1 MSEASSGSTARQGD
15 VLRFLAEA
23 LAPYL
28 REQFKNTVEHQPGFY
43 SQRNSP
49 LGRRKHLDMVRRGTL
64 PGHRVGRD
72 VLVRRELVDAFIEAR
87 EAEKRAAPIGQD
99 ALAGWGVKPK
109 RTS

>member
-1 MSEASSGSTARQGD
+1 MSQASSRSTARQGD

-28 REQFKNTVEHQPGFY
+28 REQFKDSDQQTGFY

-49 LGRRKHLDMVRRGTL
+49 LGRRKHLDLVRRGAL

-72 VLVRRELVDAFIEAR
+72 VLVRRELVDTFIEAR
-87 EAEKRAAPIGQD
+87 EAGKRAEPIGQD
-99 ALAGWGVKPK
+99 ALAGWGLRPK

>member
-1 MSEASSGSTARQGD
+1 MSEASSGSTARTGD

-28 REQFKNTVEHQPGFY
+28 REQLKNTVEHQAGFY

-49 LGRRKHLDMVRRGTL
+49 LGRRKHLAMVRRGAL

-72 VLVRRELVDAFIEAR
+72 VLVRRELVDAFIETR
-87 EAEKRAAPIGQD
+87 EAGRRAAPLSQD
-99 ALAGWGVKPK
+99 ALVGWGVKPK
-109 RTS
+109 RTP